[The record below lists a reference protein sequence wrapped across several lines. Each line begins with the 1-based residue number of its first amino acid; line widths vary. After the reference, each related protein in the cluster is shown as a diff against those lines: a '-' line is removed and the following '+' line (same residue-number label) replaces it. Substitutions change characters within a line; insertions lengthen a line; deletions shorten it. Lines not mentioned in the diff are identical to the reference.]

1 MWKQWK
7 IIKPSPQKVVA
18 VTCKRFQLQGFN
30 WKSWCFGSVVAY
42 GRWSFVRVGHT
53 WRFDCTSMTK
63 FLTSSQ
69 KQLLARQSWFLV
81 LFSPPYITKSYSKLL
96 IMLPVKE
103 NFNVVVLKSFFVQ
116 PFSFKQWDHHPS
128 VYWSHK
134 RCIEC
139 GFFCWQP
146 SDCVGITRQDHQA
159 VEYSRGLQVYHSGTS
174 LNIKNA
180 ISSINL
186 KSLKGP
192 LNEFQ
197 ISGAL
202 EKPLKRTISAESAWK
217 LLEFCWGGKEYV
229 LWLSNSKVNHK
240 CENREQIIFGKMH
253 LSLC

>member
-30 WKSWCFGSVVAY
+30 WKIWCFGSVVAY

-103 NFNVVVLKSFFVQ
+103 NFNVVVLKSFFSNL
-116 PFSFKQWDHHPS
+116 FH
-128 VYWSHK
+128 
-134 RCIEC
+134 
-139 GFFCWQP
+139 
-146 SDCVGITRQDHQA
+146 
-159 VEYSRGLQVYHSGTS
+159 LNSGTTTRRFIGHTKDVLS
-174 LNIKNA
+174 VAFSADNRQIVSGSRDKTIKLWNTLGVCKYTIQVLHW
-180 ISSINL
+180 IS
-186 KSLKGP
+186 
-192 LNEFQ
+192 
-197 ISGAL
+197 
-202 EKPLKRTISAESAWK
+202 
-217 LLEFCWGGKEYV
+217 
-229 LWLSNSKVNHK
+229 
-240 CENREQIIFGKMH
+240 KM
-253 LSLC
+253 LFLQ